1 MSNQSLRQASVRAV
15 TGTSGTYE
23 EDFHA
28 LFTLAGIPAG
38 VFNERLFRWLN
49 MQLGDAY
56 TTLPDAMKAFAVLRG
71 ADIFGSVGTFTAQ
84 ANFVINDA
92 SEFVVN
98 DAGLYVVSP

>member
-28 LFTLAGIPAG
+28 LFTLAGVPSG

-56 TTLPDAMKAFAVLRG
+56 STLPDAMRAFA
-71 ADIFGSVGTFTAQ
+71 AMQSAESWNQVGTFTAQ
-84 ANFVINDA
+84 ANFVVNDA
-92 SEFVVN
+92 GDFVID
-98 DAGLYVVSP
+98 DAGLYVVW